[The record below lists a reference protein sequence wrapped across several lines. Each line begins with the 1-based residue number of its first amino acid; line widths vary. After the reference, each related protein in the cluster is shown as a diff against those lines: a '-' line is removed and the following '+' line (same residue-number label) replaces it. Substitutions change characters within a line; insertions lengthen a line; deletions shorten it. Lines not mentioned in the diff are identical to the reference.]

1 MPALP
6 RGRTL
11 TFSSFDRNLVD
22 GATTCDLTGLAF
34 IDAYG
39 LVGSA
44 CALLGTRRRPVEQQV
59 VLPAEPK
66 PRAHLAAMGL
76 TDFFAEVDGN
86 MGRSASAAE
95 RFTEIVVPLTL
106 VKDTAVAERV
116 SHLLWAQVRQ
126 HVDPAVLQALSEGL
140 WELIANALEHSEAQA
155 ILMGQVYRGGE
166 PPDHD
171 DRVQVVIG
179 DAGRGIRASFAR
191 DDAAEPMEDGEAI
204 EHALEYL
211 VSSVDDPGR
220 GQGLTTTLE
229 QVTELEGKFA
239 VRSGAAKVTADGSR
253 RRVERVTAM
262 CGTIVAMSLPL
273 YPGLAS

>member
-22 GATTCDLTGLAF
+22 GADACDLTGLTF

-44 CALLGTRRRPVEQQV
+44 CALLGSGLSPVEQQV
-59 VLPAEPK
+59 VLPAEAK

-76 TDFFAEVDGN
+76 TDFLAEVDGN
-86 MGRSASAAE
+86 IGRSASSAE
-95 RFTEIVVPLTL
+95 RLAEVVVPLTL
-106 VKDTAVAERV
+106 VKDTAVAERA
-116 SHLLWAQVRQ
+116 SHLLWAQVRR
-126 HVDPAVLQALSEGL
+126 HVDPTVLQALSEGL
-140 WELIANALEHSEAQA
+140 WELVANALEHSGAQA

-179 DAGRGIRASFAR
+179 DAGRGIKASFAR
-191 DDAAEPMEDGEAI
+191 DDAELMDDREAI

-229 QVTELEGKFA
+229 QVTELEGKLA
-239 VRSGAAKVTADGSR
+239 VRSGSAKVTVDGSR
-253 RRVERVTAM
+253 RRAERVPPM
-262 CGTIVAMSLPL
+262 RGTIVAMSLPL
-273 YPGLAS
+273 YPGSAS